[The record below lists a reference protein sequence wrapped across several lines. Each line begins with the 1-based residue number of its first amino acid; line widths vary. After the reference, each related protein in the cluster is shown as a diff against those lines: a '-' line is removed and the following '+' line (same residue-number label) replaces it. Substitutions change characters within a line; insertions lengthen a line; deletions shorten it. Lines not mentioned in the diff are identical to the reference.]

1 MKIVV
6 DTNIAFSAILNA
18 NSKIARI
25 ILQPRTRLNFYSTEQ
40 LLKEI
45 TEHKQKLQ
53 QLTDYTDYELDRMI
67 LLITNRIR
75 FINVR
80 LIPKTIYEK
89 SNILVSDIDE
99 DDTEFVALTEHLKGK
114 LWSGDKEL
122 QNGLIKKKWNK
133 FISTIELFQLISKS
147 RIGKK

>member
-6 DTNIAFSAILNA
+6 DTNIVFSAILNT
-18 NSKIARI
+18 NSRIARI

-45 TEHKQKLQ
+45 LEHKQKLQ
-53 QLTDYTDYELDRMI
+53 RLTDYTDYELD
-67 LLITNRIR
+67 
-75 FINVR
+75 
-80 LIPKTIYEK
+80 
-89 SNILVSDIDE
+89 E
-99 DDTEFVALTEHLKGK
+99 DDIEFVALTDHLKGK

-133 FISTIELFQLISKS
+133 FITTNDLFQLISKR